1 MGPGAA
7 IDHILH
13 LRHVTS
19 PWNLF
24 ANSLLLEMAQPST
37 IGAAF
42 FFILGHTVMGH
53 CLCLVVDPPGLAD
66 AEPTVST
73 WVRSVS
79 GSGTVDEA
87 SG

>member
-1 MGPGAA
+1 
-7 IDHILH
+7 
-13 LRHVTS
+13 
-19 PWNLF
+19 
-24 ANSLLLEMAQPST
+24 
-37 IGAAF
+37 
-42 FFILGHTVMGH
+42 MGH

-73 WVRSVS
+73 WVRSVC